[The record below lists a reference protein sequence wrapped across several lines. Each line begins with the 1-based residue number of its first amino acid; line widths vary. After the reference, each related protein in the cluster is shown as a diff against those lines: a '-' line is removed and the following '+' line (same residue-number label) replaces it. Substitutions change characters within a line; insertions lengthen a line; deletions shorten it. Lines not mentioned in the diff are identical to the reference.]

1 MEVSSVLSIEKKSNI
16 PVKMFTIENPGVK
29 MSFVFA
35 SQIEFISYIT
45 RRFIVCFRVSHYNE
59 EYRYLFKS

>member
-35 SQIEFISYIT
+35 
-45 RRFIVCFRVSHYNE
+45 
-59 EYRYLFKS
+59 